1 MTLDEAIEHAGQVA
15 AQKHE
20 ELPDC
25 SCALEHLQLAE
36 WLQELKQLRETKLE
50 GVPAEMAME
59 MLEQSEALTA
69 DGFEDA
75 LIGYVERAS
84 QSPVALYSREAC
96 IQILMNRDG
105 MSLDGANE
113 FFDFNVVGAYV
124 GDGTPAFATLIDNV
138 CALCPGALAKG
149 DTPTAH

>member
-1 MTLDEAIEHAGQVA
+1 MKLDEAIKHAEDVA
-15 AQKHE
+15 AQKHA

-25 SCALEHLQLAE
+25 SCALEHLRLAD
-36 WLQELKQLRETKLE
+36 WLKELKRLREDKLD
-50 GVPAEMAME
+50 GIPAELAMQT
-59 MLEQSEALTA
+59 LEDSEALTA

-75 LIGYVERAS
+75 LIGYMERAG
-84 QSPVALYSREAC
+84 QSPVALYSREMC

-113 FFDFNVVGAYV
+113 YFDFNVVGAYV

-138 CALCPGALAKG
+138 CALCPGALSKG
-149 DTPTAH
+149 GTAH